1 MKAIDIIHNE
11 HRALAAVLQALRVVM
26 DEIRDQGR
34 APDFALL
41 AALID
46 YITQVPE
53 KLHHPKEDDYLFAHL
68 RQRGATALI
77 PLLDRLELQH
87 REGAAMIGELQTAL
101 IHYLALGP
109 DAFAAFDAQVRRY
122 RDFTWEHLR
131 AEEKELLPQAQQIL
145 TAEDW
150 ADIDAAFEANRGPW
164 SGPTG
169 EYQTL
174 FSRIVNMVPP
184 PYGVG
189 PA

>member
-1 MKAIDIIHNE
+1 
-11 HRALAAVLQALRVVM
+11 M
-26 DEIRDQGR
+26 DEIRTEGR
-34 APDFALL
+34 APDFPLL

-53 KLHHPKEDDYLFAHL
+53 KLHHPKEDNYLFACL
-68 RQRGATALI
+68 RQRNAADLI
-77 PLLDRLELQH
+77 PLLDRLQAQHRDGAMLICELQS
-87 REGAAMIGELQTAL
+87 AL
-101 IHYLALGP
+101 IHFLALGEP
-109 DAFAAFDAQVRRY
+109 AFAAFDEQVRRY
-122 RDFTWEHLR
+122 REFTWEHLR
-131 AEEKELLPQAQQIL
+131 AEETELLPQARRIL

-150 ADIDAAFEANRGPW
+150 ATIDAAFEANREPW

-189 PA
+189 PAQ

>member
-34 APDFALL
+34 APDFPLL

-53 KLHHPKEDDYLFAHL
+53 KLHHPKEDGYLFLRL
-68 RQRGATALI
+68 RQRNATALI
-77 PLLDRLELQH
+77 PLLDRLQTQH
-87 REGAAMIGELQTAL
+87 RDGAVLICQLQAAL
-101 IHYLALGP
+101 IHYLAFGA
-109 DAFAAFDAQVRRY
+109 DAFAAFDEQVRRY
-122 RDFTWEHLR
+122 REFTWEHLR
-131 AEEKELLPQAQQIL
+131 AEETELLPQARQIL
-145 TAEDW
+145 KAEDW
-150 ADIDAAFEANRGPW
+150 KDIDQAFEANREPW

-169 EYQTL
+169 EYQKL
-174 FSRIVNMVPP
+174 FSRIVNLVPP

>member
-34 APDFALL
+34 APDFPLL

-53 KLHHPKEDDYLFAHL
+53 KLHHPKEDDYLFLRL
-68 RQRGATALI
+68 RQRNATALV
-77 PLLDRLELQH
+77 PLLDRLQAQH
-87 REGAAMIGELQTAL
+87 RDGAVLICQLQAAL
-101 IHYLALGP
+101 IHYLALGAN
-109 DAFAAFDAQVRRY
+109 AFAEFDEQVRRY
-122 RDFTWEHLR
+122 REFTWEHLR
-131 AEEKELLPQAQQIL
+131 AEETELLPQARQIL
-145 TAEDW
+145 TPEDW
-150 ADIDAAFEANRGPW
+150 KEIDQAFEANRGPW

-174 FSRIVNMVPP
+174 FSRIVNLVPP